1 MEEKSTLFYYTLQV
15 KSPHIVIHTK
25 FWYILGSSNTPIGK
39 SVKHILIIFSIFLF
53 SLTIISCSS
62 DDGSKSTDNT
72 TNTTDTTSDS
82 CTSSSSSSVSS
93 ITNNGSVLTGN
104 NIGSCGTSNSQLSK
118 SVTLTLQTPHSD
130 ISLGTPYVGRSSS
143 TSETIY
149 WSIPVNNTSSINSH
163 CFIKLNTISF
173 YDSSNTL
180 LTVDSTSYL
189 NGSMKKYSS
198 SGYTD
203 TCLLPNGNG
212 YVYGIEIISNIYT
225 NVSKIVVGNI
235 DTSSSGL
242 YDSDLSVIPQ
252 SYQTSGTYNDP
263 LIKVTN
269 QTSIKT
275 KIWTSMIYL
284 LDSNNNPIYWSSLG
298 GGDIEPN
305 SSLDLDDLIMF
316 DGSVSKIHV
325 FLNLDVYS
333 SSRTIKRK
341 ESCTGTRDEKLSCY
355 KDKRNNDIE
364 QIRMELNWIEFN
376 SLSSPV
382 RNSH

>member
-1 MEEKSTLFYYTLQV
+1 MSKVL
-15 KSPHIVIHTK
+15 
-25 FWYILGSSNTPIGK
+25 YI
-39 SVKHILIIFSIFLF
+39 ILISLF
-53 SLTIISCSS
+53 SLTIFSCSS
-62 DDGSKSTDNT
+62 SDESASTTTDDTS
-72 TNTTDTTSDS
+72 TTDTTSDS

-130 ISLGTPYVGRSSS
+130 ISLGTPYVGRRSS

-180 LTVDSTSYL
+180 LTVDSISYL
-189 NGSMKKYSS
+189 FGSIKKYSS
-198 SGYTD
+198 SGYTS

-212 YVYGIEIISNIYT
+212 YVSGIEIISNIYT

-235 DTSSSGL
+235 DTDSSGF

-269 QTSIKT
+269 QTNIKT
-275 KIWTSMIYL
+275 KLKFNIIYF

-325 FLNLDVYS
+325 FLDLEVYS
-333 SSRTIKRK
+333 SSRSIKRK

-355 KDKRNNDIE
+355 KDKRNNNIE
-364 QIRMELNWIEFN
+364 QIRTELN
-376 SLSSPV
+376 
-382 RNSH
+382 

>member
-1 MEEKSTLFYYTLQV
+1 MNKIL
-15 KSPHIVIHTK
+15 
-25 FWYILGSSNTPIGK
+25 YI
-39 SVKHILIIFSIFLF
+39 ILISLF
-53 SLTIISCSS
+53 SLTIFSCSS
-62 DDGSKSTDNT
+62 SDESASTTTDDTS
-72 TNTTDTTSDS
+72 TTDTTSDS

-118 SVTLTLQTPHSD
+118 SVTLTLQTSHSD
-130 ISLGTPYVGRSSS
+130 ISLGTPYVGRGSS

-149 WSIPVNNTSSINSH
+149 WSIPVNNTSSSNSH
-163 CFIKLNTISF
+163 CFIKLNTINF

-180 LTVDSTSYL
+180 LTVNSFTYLVGST
-189 NGSMKKYSS
+189 KKYSS
-198 SGYTD
+198 SGYTN

-212 YVYGIEIISNIYT
+212 YVSGIEIISNIYT

-235 DTSSSGL
+235 TTTSGL
-242 YDSDLSVIPQ
+242 SDSDLSVIPQ

-305 SSLDLDDLIMF
+305 SYLDLDDLIMF

-364 QIRMELNWIEFN
+364 QIRMELN
-376 SLSSPV
+376 
-382 RNSH
+382 

>member
-1 MEEKSTLFYYTLQV
+1 MKKILF
-15 KSPHIVIHTK
+15 
-25 FWYILGSSNTPIGK
+25 
-39 SVKHILIIFSIFLF
+39 IFLISCF
-53 SLTIISCSS
+53 SLSVISCSS

-72 TNTTDTTSDS
+72 TSDS
-82 CTSSSSSSVSS
+82 CTSSSSPSVSS

-130 ISLGTPYVGRSSS
+130 ISLGTPYVGRGSS

-149 WSIPVNNTSSINSH
+149 WSIPVNNTSSSNSH

-180 LTVDSTSYL
+180 LTVDSISFL
-189 NGSMKKYSS
+189 DGSIKKLTS
-198 SGYTD
+198 SGYTN

-212 YVYGIEIISNIYT
+212 YVSGIEIISNIYT

-235 DTSSSGL
+235 TTTSGL
-242 YDSDLSVIPQ
+242 SDSDLSVIPQ

-269 QTSIKT
+269 QTNIKT
-275 KIWTSMIYL
+275 KISTSMTYL
-284 LDSNNNPIYWSSLG
+284 LDSNNNPILWSLIG
-298 GGDIEPN
+298 GGDIESN
-305 SSLDLDDLIMF
+305 SSLDLNSSMIYT
-316 DGSVSKIHV
+316 GSVSKIHV
-325 FLNLDVYS
+325 FLGLEVYS
-333 SSRTIKRK
+333 SSRTINRN

-364 QIRMELNWIEFN
+364 QIRMELK
-376 SLSSPV
+376 
-382 RNSH
+382 

>member
-1 MEEKSTLFYYTLQV
+1 MR
-15 KSPHIVIHTK
+15 
-25 FWYILGSSNTPIGK
+25 
-39 SVKHILIIFSIFLF
+39 HILIFFSVFLF
-53 SLTIISCSS
+53 SFSIISCSS
-62 DDGSKSTDNT
+62 TEDELTSTDNT
-72 TNTTDTTSDS
+72 T
-82 CTSSSSSSVSS
+82 SS
-93 ITNNGSVLTGN
+93 ITNNSSVLTGN
-104 NIGSCGTSNSQLSK
+104 NIGNGESLNSQLSK
-118 SVTLTLQTPHSD
+118 SVTFTLQTSNSD
-130 ISLGTPYVGRSSS
+130 ISLGTPYVGRGIS

-180 LTVDSTSYL
+180 LTVDSISFL
-189 NGSMKKYSS
+189 DGSIKKLTS
-198 SGYTD
+198 SGYTN

-212 YVYGIEIISNIYT
+212 YVSGIEIISNIYT

-235 DTSSSGL
+235 DTYSSGL
-242 YDSDLSVIPQ
+242 SDSDLSVIPQ

-284 LDSNNNPIYWSSLG
+284 LDSNNNPILWSFLG

-316 DGSVSKIHV
+316 NGSVSKIHV

-364 QIRMELNWIEFN
+364 QIRMELN
-376 SLSSPV
+376 
-382 RNSH
+382 

>member
-1 MEEKSTLFYYTLQV
+1 MKHLLITLSL
-15 KSPHIVIHTK
+15 
-25 FWYILGSSNTPIGK
+25 
-39 SVKHILIIFSIFLF
+39 FLF
-53 SLTIISCSS
+53 SFTVISCSKS
-62 DDGSKSTDNT
+62 SDGSKSTDNT

-82 CTSSSSSSVSS
+82 CPSDSSSSVPCT
-93 ITNNGSVLTGN
+93 TNNSSVLTGN

-118 SVTLTLQTPHSD
+118 SVTFTLQTSHSD

-180 LTVDSTSYL
+180 LTVDSISYL
-189 NGSMKKYSS
+189 DGSIKKLSS
-198 SGYTD
+198 SGYTG
-203 TCLLPNGNG
+203 TCLSPNGNG
-212 YVYGIEIISNIYT
+212 YVSGIEIISNIYT

-235 DTSSSGL
+235 DTFSSGL
-242 YDSDLSVIPQ
+242 SDSDLSVIPQ

-275 KIWTSMIYL
+275 KLRFSVIYL

-355 KDKRNNDIE
+355 KDKRNNNIE
-364 QIRMELNWIEFN
+364 QIRMELN
-376 SLSSPV
+376 
-382 RNSH
+382 

>member
-1 MEEKSTLFYYTLQV
+1 VKKLLILLSLF
-15 KSPHIVIHTK
+15 IC
-25 FWYILGSSNTPIGK
+25 
-39 SVKHILIIFSIFLF
+39 
-53 SLTIISCSS
+53 SLTVISCGL

-104 NIGSCGTSNSQLSK
+104 NIGSCGTSNSKLSK

-130 ISLGTPYVGRSSS
+130 ISLGTPYVGRGSS

-149 WSIPVNNTSSINSH
+149 WSIPVNNTSSSNSH

-180 LTVDSTSYL
+180 LTVDSISYL
-189 NGSMKKYSS
+189 DGSIKKLSS

-203 TCLLPNGNG
+203 TCLSPNGNG
-212 YVYGIEIISNIYT
+212 YVSGIEIISNIYT
-225 NVSKIVVGNI
+225 NVSKIVVGYI

-275 KIWTSMIYL
+275 KLRFSVIYL
-284 LDSNNNPIYWSSLG
+284 LDSNNNPIMWSYLSDV
-298 GGDIEPN
+298 DIESN
-305 SSLDLDDLIMF
+305 SSLDLNSFTSFIF

-325 FLNLDVYS
+325 FLGLDVYS
-333 SSRTIKRK
+333 SSRTINRN
-341 ESCTGTRDEKLSCY
+341 ESCTGTRDEKISCY
-355 KDKRNNDIE
+355 KDKRNNNIE
-364 QIRMELNWIEFN
+364 QIRMELK
-376 SLSSPV
+376 
-382 RNSH
+382 

>member
-1 MEEKSTLFYYTLQV
+1 LGSPKPLIRNQV
-15 KSPHIVIHTK
+15 KH
-25 FWYILGSSNTPIGK
+25 L
-39 SVKHILIIFSIFLF
+39 LIIFSLFLF
-53 SLTIISCSS
+53 SLTYISCSRS
-62 DDGSKSTDNT
+62 SDGSKS
-72 TNTTDTTSDS
+72 SDS

-104 NIGSCGTSNSQLSK
+104 NIGSCETSNSQLSK
-118 SVTLTLQTPHSD
+118 SVTLTLQTPHSE
-130 ISLGTPYVGRSSS
+130 ISLGTPYVGRGIS

-180 LTVDSTSYL
+180 LTVNSGSYL

-212 YVYGIEIISNIYT
+212 YVRGIEIISNIYT

-235 DTSSSGL
+235 TTTSGL
-242 YDSDLSVIPQ
+242 SDSDLSVIPQ

-275 KIWTSMIYL
+275 KLRFSVIYL
-284 LDSNNNPIYWSSLG
+284 LDSNNNPIMWSYLSDV
-298 GGDIEPN
+298 DIESN
-305 SSLDLDDLIMF
+305 SSLDLNSFTSFIF

-325 FLNLDVYS
+325 FLGLDVYS
-333 SSRTIKRK
+333 SSRTINRN
-341 ESCTGTRDEKLSCY
+341 ESCTGTRDEKISCY
-355 KDKRNNDIE
+355 EDKRNNNIE
-364 QIRMELNWIEFN
+364 QIRMELK
-376 SLSSPV
+376 
-382 RNSH
+382 

>member
-1 MEEKSTLFYYTLQV
+1 MKHLLILLSLF
-15 KSPHIVIHTK
+15 IC
-25 FWYILGSSNTPIGK
+25 
-39 SVKHILIIFSIFLF
+39 
-53 SLTIISCSS
+53 SLTVISCGL

-118 SVTLTLQTPHSD
+118 SVTLTLQTSNSD
-130 ISLGTPYVGRSSS
+130 ISLGTPYVGRGSS

-180 LTVDSTSYL
+180 LTVDSISFL
-189 NGSMKKYSS
+189 DGSIKKYSS
-198 SGYTD
+198 SGYTN
-203 TCLLPNGNG
+203 TCLSPNGNG
-212 YVYGIEIISNIYT
+212 YVSGIEIISNIYT

-235 DTSSSGL
+235 DTFSSGL
-242 YDSDLSVIPQ
+242 SDSDLSVIPQ

-284 LDSNNNPIYWSSLG
+284 LDSNNNPIYWSFLG

-316 DGSVSKIHV
+316 NGSVSKIHV

-364 QIRMELNWIEFN
+364 QIRMELN
-376 SLSSPV
+376 
-382 RNSH
+382 

>member
-1 MEEKSTLFYYTLQV
+1 MNKIL
-15 KSPHIVIHTK
+15 
-25 FWYILGSSNTPIGK
+25 YI
-39 SVKHILIIFSIFLF
+39 ILISLF
-53 SLTIISCSS
+53 SLTIFSCSS
-62 DDGSKSTDNT
+62 SDESASTTTDDTS
-72 TNTTDTTSDS
+72 TTDTTSDS

-130 ISLGTPYVGRSSS
+130 ISLGTPYVGRGSS

-149 WSIPVNNTSSINSH
+149 WSIPVNNTSSSNFH
-163 CFIKLNTISF
+163 CFIELNTISF

-180 LTVDSTSYL
+180 LTVKSINYIY
-189 NGSMKKYSS
+189 GCMKKYSS
-198 SGYTD
+198 SGYTN
-203 TCLLPNGNG
+203 TCLSPNGNG
-212 YVYGIEIISNIYT
+212 YVSGIEIISNIYT
-225 NVSKIVVGNI
+225 NVSKIIVGNI
-235 DTSSSGL
+235 DTDSSGFS
-242 YDSDLSVIPQ
+242 DSDLSVIPQ

-316 DGSVSKIHV
+316 NGSVSKIHV

-364 QIRMELNWIEFN
+364 QIRMEFN
-376 SLSSPV
+376 
-382 RNSH
+382 

>member
-1 MEEKSTLFYYTLQV
+1 MKHLLILLSLF
-15 KSPHIVIHTK
+15 IC
-25 FWYILGSSNTPIGK
+25 
-39 SVKHILIIFSIFLF
+39 
-53 SLTIISCSS
+53 SLTVISCGL

-118 SVTLTLQTPHSD
+118 SVTLTLQTSHSD
-130 ISLGTPYVGRSSS
+130 ISLGTPYVGRGSS

-180 LTVDSTSYL
+180 LTVDSLSYL
-189 NGSMKKYSS
+189 DGGSMKKYSS

-203 TCLLPNGNG
+203 TCLSPNGNG
-212 YVYGIEIISNIYT
+212 YVSGIEIISNIYT

-235 DTSSSGL
+235 TTTSGL
-242 YDSDLSVIPQ
+242 SDSDLSVIPQ

-284 LDSNNNPIYWSSLG
+284 LDSNNNPIYWSFLG

-355 KDKRNNDIE
+355 KDKRNNNIE
-364 QIRMELNWIEFN
+364 QIRTELN
-376 SLSSPV
+376 
-382 RNSH
+382 

>member
-1 MEEKSTLFYYTLQV
+1 
-15 KSPHIVIHTK
+15 
-25 FWYILGSSNTPIGK
+25 
-39 SVKHILIIFSIFLF
+39 VKHSLFILISFLLLF
-53 SLTIISCSS
+53 GSTIISCSS
-62 DDGSKSTDNT
+62 TEDDLTSTDNT
-72 TNTTDTTSDS
+72 T
-82 CTSSSSSSVSS
+82 SS
-93 ITNNGSVLTGN
+93 ITNNSSVLTGN
-104 NIGSCGTSNSQLSK
+104 NIGNGESLNSQLSK

-130 ISLGTPYVGRSSS
+130 ISLGTPYIGRGSS

-149 WSIPVNNTSSINSH
+149 WSIPVNNTSSINYH
-163 CFIKLNTISF
+163 CFINLNTISF

-235 DTSSSGL
+235 DTDSSGFS
-242 YDSDLSVIPQ
+242 DSDLSVLPQ
-252 SYQTSGTYNDP
+252 SYQITGTYNEP

-305 SSLDLDDLIMF
+305 SSLDLDSVIMF
-316 DGSVSKIHV
+316 NGSVSKIHV
-325 FLNLDVYS
+325 FLDLDVYS
-333 SSRTIKRK
+333 SSRTINRY

-355 KDKRNNDIE
+355 KDKRNNNIE
-364 QIRMELNWIEFN
+364 QIRME
-376 SLSSPV
+376 SK
-382 RNSH
+382 

>member
-1 MEEKSTLFYYTLQV
+1 M
-15 KSPHIVIHTK
+15 
-25 FWYILGSSNTPIGK
+25 
-39 SVKHILIIFSIFLF
+39 KHLLIIFSIFLF
-53 SLTIISCSS
+53 SSIFISCSKS
-62 DDGSKSTDNT
+62 SDGSKSTDNT

-130 ISLGTPYVGRSSS
+130 ISLGTPYVGRGSS

-149 WSIPVNNTSSINSH
+149 WSIPVNNTSSINYH
-163 CFIKLNTISF
+163 CFIKFNTISF

-180 LTVDSTSYL
+180 LTVKSINYIY
-189 NGSMKKYSS
+189 GSMKKYSS
-198 SGYTD
+198 SGYTN
-203 TCLLPNGNG
+203 TCLSPNGNG
-212 YVYGIEIISNIYT
+212 YVSGIEIISNIYT
-225 NVSKIVVGNI
+225 NVSKIIVGKI
-235 DTSSSGL
+235 DTDSSGF

-263 LIKVTN
+263 LIRVTN
-269 QTSIKT
+269 QTNIKT
-275 KIWTSMIYL
+275 KLEFNIIYL
-284 LDSNNNPIYWSSLG
+284 LDSNNNPIYWSFLG

-355 KDKRNNDIE
+355 KDKRNNNIE
-364 QIRMELNWIEFN
+364 QIRMELN
-376 SLSSPV
+376 
-382 RNSH
+382 

>member
-1 MEEKSTLFYYTLQV
+1 MKKLLILLSLF
-15 KSPHIVIHTK
+15 IC
-25 FWYILGSSNTPIGK
+25 
-39 SVKHILIIFSIFLF
+39 
-53 SLTIISCSS
+53 SLTVISCGL

-118 SVTLTLQTPHSD
+118 SVTFTLQTSHSD

-180 LTVDSTSYL
+180 LTVDSLSYL
-189 NGSMKKYSS
+189 DGGSIKKLSS

-203 TCLLPNGNG
+203 TCLSPNGNG
-212 YVYGIEIISNIYT
+212 YVSGIEIISNIYT

-235 DTSSSGL
+235 TTTSGL
-242 YDSDLSVIPQ
+242 SDSDLSVIPQ

-269 QTSIKT
+269 QTNIKT
-275 KIWTSMIYL
+275 KLKFNIIYF
-284 LDSNNNPIYWSSLG
+284 LDSNNNPIMWNYFSDV
-298 GGDIEPN
+298 DIESN
-305 SSLDLDDLIMF
+305 SSLDLNSSMIYT
-316 DGSVSKIHV
+316 GSVSKIHV
-325 FLNLDVYS
+325 FLGLEVYS
-333 SSRTIKRK
+333 SSRTINRN

-355 KDKRNNDIE
+355 KDKRNNNIE
-364 QIRMELNWIEFN
+364 QIRMELN
-376 SLSSPV
+376 
-382 RNSH
+382 